1 MVQASYGHGCP
12 YVYDAMAYAMRILSY
27 GYGYPMMYLYYGYG
41 HPDEYDVMVVMPW
54 LCL

>member
-1 MVQASYGHGCP
+1 MVQVSYGHEYP
-12 YVYDAMAYAMRILSY
+12 YVYGAMTYAMRILSY
-27 GYGYPMMYLYYGYG
+27 GYGYPMMYLYYDYG